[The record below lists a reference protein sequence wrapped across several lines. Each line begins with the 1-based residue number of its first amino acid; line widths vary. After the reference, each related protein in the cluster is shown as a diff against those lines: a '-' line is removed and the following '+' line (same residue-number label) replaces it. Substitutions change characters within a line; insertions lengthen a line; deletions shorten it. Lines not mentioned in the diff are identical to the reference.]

1 MGGRVQ
7 IDDWLSSFG
16 DPIAAGDL
24 ASPAAA
30 ALVSFVERYA
40 PHIAKFIEARRGQDR
55 ELAVFDFQTGRPQDS
70 VYPIKRVERIGV
82 QFAHAD
88 AMPVAY
94 MLRDDFPDTD
104 HQLLTAEGAPRAI
117 CIDDRIWAEAR
128 LTWTP
133 AELIHRI
140 LSWFSRAAR
149 GVLHDA
155 RQPLDPLI
163 IGSQLSFIISR
174 NVLHRAAELDLVG
187 VHDPEHRQTLR
198 VCSVQNVREP
208 IEKIEPICLAAY
220 RIEPEEMQRLAF
232 APDNL
237 GSLADMLAPRGVEL
251 FRDLRAL
258 FSGWLSEQ
266 PPPAW
271 RINARFA
278 VILEMPIIAPGGA
291 KQDGTDLRAFITELP
306 VGAIAVALGVAMAA
320 GPREGSKVGFV
331 KPLTPQQVDL
341 DAVRA
346 IAAQSAEIHYEF
358 DRKLAT
364 QLSGRHT
371 VDDRKVV
378 MAGAGAIGSHVADC
392 LVREGRFRWTI
403 IDDDRLL
410 PHNLARHIARS
421 GDITKEKAS
430 LVASDLSATLEE
442 AATVA
447 RAIAANVMTD
457 GSARAEIDQ
466 ALEQADLII
475 DSTASVLAERYL
487 SDHTAA
493 ARRTSIFFNPAG
505 DAAVLLAEPS
515 DRSLT
520 LRELEAQ
527 YLSLVARDG
536 ALAGHLAPSAG
547 TYAYTGACRAI
558 TNLIP
563 QSRVMALSG
572 LVAGGLAKAADQD
585 SAAIRIWSLRESG
598 AVEVHEP
605 AVTPADSFEAGE
617 WTISIDQDLTGR
629 ILTMR
634 TARLPE
640 ETGGVLTGIVDIPAK
655 RILLV
660 DAAPAP
666 PDSKA
671 SASGFERGTSGVQE
685 YLERVSE
692 QTRGQVRYV
701 GEWHSHPPCVAALP
715 SPTDLSQIDWLAT
728 LFGMDT
734 LPALMLIAG
743 DHHVSIILANRE
755 AEPAEADSAIAAKHG
770 KGGTT

>member
-1 MGGRVQ
+1 MQVDG
-7 IDDWLSSFG
+7 WLSNFG
-16 DPIAAGDL
+16 DPITAGDL
-24 ASPAAA
+24 ESPAVAV
-30 ALVSFVERYA
+30 VSFAQRHA
-40 PHIAKFIEARRGQDR
+40 PHIAKFIEARRGPDG

-70 VYPIKRVERIGV
+70 AYPIKRIERIGV
-82 QFAHAD
+82 RFAQAD
-88 AMPVAY
+88 AMPVVY

-104 HQLLTAEGAPRAI
+104 HQLLTAEGSPRAI

-133 AELIHRI
+133 ADLIHRI

-149 GVLHDA
+149 GELHDA

-163 IGSQLSFIISR
+163 IGSSLSFIISR
-174 NVLHRAAELDLVG
+174 DVLHRAADLDLVG
-187 VHDPEHRQTLR
+187 VHDPKHRQTLR
-198 VCSVQNVREP
+198 VRPVQDVRES
-208 IEKIEPICLAAY
+208 IETIEPICLAAY
-220 RIEPEEMQRLAF
+220 RIAPEKMQRLAF

-237 GSLADMLAPRGVEL
+237 GSLADMLTPRGVYL
-251 FRDLRAL
+251 FDDLRAR
-258 FSGWLSEQ
+258 FSGWLAEQ
-266 PPPAW
+266 TPPAW

-278 VILEMPIIAPGGA
+278 VILEMPIIAPDGA
-291 KQDGTDLRAFITELP
+291 QQEGTDLRAFITGQS
-306 VGAIAVALGVAMAA
+306 VGEIAVALGAA
-320 GPREGSKVGFV
+320 IAAEPGEGSKVGFV
-331 KPLTPQQVDL
+331 KPLTPQQVDPG
-341 DAVRA
+341 AVRA
-346 IAAQSAEIHYEF
+346 IAVQSLEIHYEF

-364 QLSGRHT
+364 RLSGRHAE
-371 VDDRKVV
+371 DDRKVV

-421 GDITKEKAS
+421 GGITKEKAS
-430 LVASDLSATLEE
+430 LVANDLTATLEDV
-442 AATVA
+442 APVA
-447 RAIAANVMTD
+447 RSIFANVMTE
-457 GSARAEIDQ
+457 GPARAEIDQ

-487 SDHTAA
+487 SDHAAA
-493 ARRTSIFFNPAG
+493 ARRASIFFNPAG
-505 DAAVLLAEPS
+505 DAAVLLAEPA

-527 YLSLVARDG
+527 YLSLVARDS
-536 ALAGHLAPSAG
+536 ALVGHLAPPAG

-572 LVAGGLAKAADQD
+572 LVAGGLTKATDQD
-585 SAAIRIWSLRESG
+585 GAAIRIWSLRESG
-598 AVEVHEP
+598 AVEVREP

-617 WTISIDQDLTGR
+617 WTVSIDQGLTGR

-634 TARLPE
+634 AARLPE

-655 RILLV
+655 QIQLV

-671 SASGFERGTSGVQE
+671 GASGFERGTSGVQE
-685 YLERVSE
+685 YLERVFE

-701 GEWHSHPPCVAALP
+701 GEWHSHPPRVAALP

-728 LFGMDT
+728 LFDMDT

-743 DHHVSIILANRE
+743 DHHVSIILANRQ
-755 AEPAEADSAIAAKHG
+755 AEPAEADSATAAKHG
-770 KGGTT
+770 KGGLT